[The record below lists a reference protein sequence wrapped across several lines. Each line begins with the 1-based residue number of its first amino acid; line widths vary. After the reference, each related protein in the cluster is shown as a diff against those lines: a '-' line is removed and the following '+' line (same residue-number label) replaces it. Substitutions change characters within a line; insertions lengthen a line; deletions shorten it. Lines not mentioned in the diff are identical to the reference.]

1 MKCSQYLHIL
11 IIQQINYHISG
22 KDESE
27 VIRGV
32 FLASNAFF
40 WNIQE
45 TTRNRLRADIY
56 AIQWE
61 VSFNEKIGH
70 KEEETRQHVLKMN
83 ETVFLL

>member
-11 IIQQINYHISG
+11 IVQQINYHISG

-40 WNIQE
+40 WNIQKQRE
-45 TTRNRLRADIY
+45 IDYERIFMP
-56 AIQWE
+56 
-61 VSFNEKIGH
+61 FNEKFHLTRKIGH

-83 ETVFLL
+83 ETVLLS